1 VLAVGVIWRDSVD
14 AARIECEA
22 RLLREELREA
32 DAHWVSISD
41 CDGKRGDNVIE
52 PVDDVAPDIVGEG
65 VGDCSELGR
74 ADDVDM
80 PDARDDEDDDA
91 HAVRSAESDLFGVGD
106 PLSLGSDEE

>member
-1 VLAVGVIWRDSVD
+1 M
-14 AARIECEA
+14 
-22 RLLREELREA
+22 
-32 DAHWVSISD
+32 
-41 CDGKRGDNVIE
+41 IE